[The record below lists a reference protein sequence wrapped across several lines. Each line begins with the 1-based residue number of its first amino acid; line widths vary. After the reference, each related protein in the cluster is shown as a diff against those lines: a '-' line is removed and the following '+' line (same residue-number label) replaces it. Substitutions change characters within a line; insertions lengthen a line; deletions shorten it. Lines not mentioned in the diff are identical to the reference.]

1 MKFSLK
7 SKGDYQQWWISVDEY
22 PFFFVQA
29 WKLREA
35 YFKLMSQRL
44 WIRELR
50 FFTAMLGGGAAHHIM
65 QTDVKDYEN
74 FIRTKY
80 SSKQEDAYEVI
91 EIPKVSTQLLTHSG
105 VWPYHMN
112 LLSAVLK
119 LEPKY

>member
-1 MKFSLK
+1 MRGLF
-7 SKGDYQQWWISVDEY
+7 QT
-22 PFFFVQA
+22 
-29 WKLREA
+29 
-35 YFKLMSQRL
+35 LMSQPL

-80 SSKQEDAYEVI
+80 LSKQEGAYEVI

-105 VWPYHMN
+105 V
-112 LLSAVLK
+112 
-119 LEPKY
+119 